1 MGTEVGASV
10 GHQVGAEVGASVGH
24 QVGAEVGASVG
35 HQVGAALGPENS
47 PALSE
52 AADVKD
58 VIVATKRAAHAKT
71 ANIFILKK

>member
-1 MGTEVGASV
+1 M
-10 GHQVGAEVGASVGH
+10 
-24 QVGAEVGASVG
+24 G